1 MQSNIPENTD
11 APEEPQET
19 DGSVQR
25 SEPLEVMGLEEL
37 GVGSDRSAGTPELW
51 EVVPAGENP
60 APDTGDQAGL
70 PGTQAS
76 SAKPAAPSVKTAQVN
91 QDDHSRPDDSERFNV
106 KLDVF
111 EGPLELLLH
120 LLREHQIDI
129 SDIPI
134 AFITDQYL
142 KYIDVMQQLNI
153 NVASEYLVM
162 ASWLVYMK
170 SRTLLPQEEG
180 EAEIEED
187 PELMRIEL
195 QRQLLEYQKY
205 KKLSAIFRNAEE
217 EQSGIFSRG
226 GNGDGVLLE
235 PESEEE
241 ETPQLQVTVFDLISA
256 IQKMID
262 EAGETGVHLVEIDEL
277 EVADRKTFL
286 LDMLEKAGNEGVN
299 FHKLF
304 EGQTR
309 ALEIV
314 VTFLAILELVRLNL
328 ILATQSA
335 MFGEIRIHKAVN
347 EDD

>member
-19 DGSVQR
+19 GQFVQMNK
-25 SEPLEVMGLEEL
+25 PLEVMGIEEL
-37 GVGSDRSAGTPELW
+37 GVGSDRSAGDPDSW
-51 EVVPAGENP
+51 EVASGENP
-60 APDTGDQAGL
+60 AAENGAQTEHAESSEASTEKP
-70 PGTQAS
+70 AS
-76 SAKPAAPSVKTAQVN
+76 SGETEQVN
-91 QDDHSRPDDSERFNV
+91 QSDPARPDATDRFNI
-106 KLDVF
+106 KLDIF

-120 LLREHQIDI
+120 LLREHQIEIQDI
-129 SDIPI
+129 AI

-142 KYIDVMQQLNI
+142 KYIEMMQRLNI
-153 NVASEYLVM
+153 NIASEYLVM

-180 EAEIEED
+180 EAEPEED
-187 PELMRIEL
+187 PELLRLEL
-195 QRQLLEYQKY
+195 QRQLLEYQKF
-205 KKLSAIFRNAEE
+205 KKLSEVFRTAEE
-217 EQSGIFSRG
+217 EQSGIFTRG

-241 ETPQLQVTVFDLISA
+241 ATPQLQVTVFDLISA

-262 EAGETGVHLVEIDEL
+262 EAGEAGVHLVEIDEL
-277 EVADRKTFL
+277 EVADRKTYL
-286 LDMLEKAGNEGVN
+286 LDMLEEAGSDGVH
-299 FHKLF
+299 FHRLF
-304 EGQTR
+304 EGQNR

-335 MFGEIRIHKAVN
+335 VFGEIRIYKAVT

>member
-1 MQSNIPENTD
+1 MQPRIPENTN

-19 DGSVQR
+19 GGSVQKNI
-25 SEPLEVMGLEEL
+25 PLEIMGLEEL
-37 GVGSDRSAGTPELW
+37 GVGCDRSAGSPDSWETAPAEEKSAPEN
-51 EVVPAGENP
+51 ARQ
-60 APDTGDQAGL
+60 TGS
-70 PGTQAS
+70 PGTAAS
-76 SAKPAAPSVKTAQVN
+76 SGEKEQVN
-91 QDDHSRPDDSERFNV
+91 QVSYSRPGAADRFNV

-120 LLREHQIDI
+120 LLREHQVEIT
-129 SDIPI
+129 DIPI

-142 KYIDVMQQLNI
+142 KYIGMMQKLNI
-153 NVASEYLVM
+153 DIASEYLVM
-162 ASWLVYMK
+162 ASWLVYIK

-180 EAEIEED
+180 ETEAEED
-187 PELMRIEL
+187 PELLRLEL
-195 QRQLLEYQKY
+195 QRQLFEYQKF
-205 KKLSAIFRNAEE
+205 KKLSEVFRSAEE
-217 EQSGIFSRG
+217 EQSGIFTRG
-226 GNGDGVLLE
+226 GNGDGVLLA

-241 ETPQLQVTVFDLISA
+241 MPKLQVTVFDLISA

-262 EAGETGVHLVEIDEL
+262 EAGEAGVHLVEIDEL

-286 LDMLEKAGNEGVN
+286 LDMLEEAGSGGVH

-304 EGQTR
+304 EGQNR

-314 VTFLAILELVRLNL
+314 VTFLAILELIRLNL

-335 MFGEIRIHKAVN
+335 AFGEIRICKAVN